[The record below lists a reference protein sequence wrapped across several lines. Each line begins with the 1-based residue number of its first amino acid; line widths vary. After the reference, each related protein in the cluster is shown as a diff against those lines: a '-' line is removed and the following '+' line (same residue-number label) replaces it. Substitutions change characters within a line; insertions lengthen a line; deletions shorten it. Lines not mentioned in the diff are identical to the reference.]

1 MPLRILLLLTLLFS
15 IARADTLLVPI
26 DDRPAN
32 LLFVRQ
38 LARIGGD
45 ELVVAPRY
53 LLGRFLSPGQSDTL
67 VSWLEEQA
75 RPGDTAFVS
84 ADMLAYGGLVAS
96 RNRQTSAEEALA
108 RLSVLERLEGVDL
121 QVLATL
127 PRLSLR
133 TSDSQAPYERKLA
146 EWATKPG
153 LEPPAEVPAE
163 VVEEYLAVR
172 RRNLGVL
179 LRLVEMARQGKI
191 AHLVIGQDDSH
202 KTGLHQKEQEELL
215 AAIDGDPRI
224 TLISGV
230 DELSMDMLAGHLAGA
245 PVGVRVI
252 YSDPEAAE
260 KVPPIESLPL
270 GQMVEQHL
278 LLSGARPVDDES
290 AEVDLFVYVPSAKP
304 WNVPGQEGK
313 PPAESFLEQV
323 KQAQQA
329 GRRVAVADLSLVNRM
344 DPFLAE
350 GVLKELDLPKF
361 AGFASWNTP
370 ANAVGTV
377 IAQLVAHRRAETSD
391 WNGYR
396 RLESEKTHQAFLIA
410 RLIDDYGYQTLVR
423 DQVKGQVAGLP
434 ADADPLLNLY
444 GPVGL
449 DIRLRLIEFANR
461 LYGEHF
467 RGREIEVEP
476 LPGHYRFGKME
487 LEVVLP
493 WPRIFEVEARLDVR
507 LEPVQ
512 RKSTSISSGMR

>member
-1 MPLRILLLLTLLFS
+1 MPLRILLIFTLLFS
-15 IARADTLLVPI
+15 LARADTLLVPI

-38 LARIGGD
+38 LARVGGE
-45 ELVVAPRY
+45 ELVVAPRH
-53 LLGRFLSPGQSDTL
+53 LLGRFLRPGASDTL
-67 VSWLEEQA
+67 VAWLEATA
-75 RPGDTAFVS
+75 RSGDTALVS

-96 RNRQTSAEEALA
+96 RNRETSAELALT
-108 RLSVLERLEGVDL
+108 RLSVLERLDGVDL

-133 TSDSQAPYERKLA
+133 TSDGQAPFERKLA

-153 LEPPAEVPAE
+153 LEPPADVPAE
-163 VVEEYLAVR
+163 IVAEYLAVR

-191 AHLVIGQDDSH
+191 ARLVIGQDDSH
-202 KTGLHQKEQEELL
+202 KTGLHQQEQEQLL

-230 DELSMDMLAGHLAGA
+230 DELTMDMLAGRLPGE

-252 YSDPEAAE
+252 YSDPEAAD

-290 AEVDLFVYVPSAKP
+290 AEVDLYIYVPSAKP
-304 WNVPGQEGK
+304 WNVPGEEGQ
-313 PPAESFLEQV
+313 PPAQAFLEQV

-350 GVLKELDLPKF
+350 GVLKELELPKF

-377 IAQLVAHRRAETSD
+377 IAQLVAHRRAETSA
-391 WNGYR
+391 WNVYR

-410 RLIDDYGYQTLVR
+410 RMIDDYGYQTLVR
-423 DQVKGQVAGLP
+423 DAVKGQVNGLP
-434 ADADPLLNLY
+434 PDPDPLLNLY
-444 GPVGL
+444 GPVGV
-449 DIRLRLIEFANR
+449 DIRLRLIEFARR
-461 LYGEHF
+461 LYDEHF
-467 RGREIEVEP
+467 QGKAIEIAP
-476 LPGHYRFGKME
+476 LPEAYRFGRME

-507 LEPVQ
+507 LEPAQ
-512 RKSTSISSGMR
+512 RKSTSSSSGIR